1 MKPME
6 ADFLS
11 GLGEY
16 EASQVLVLGSP
27 QSYSVGDVV
36 FDLGDEAK
44 SLLLVRSGRVDLTLP
59 LRVQGKEEDV
69 PVEERA
75 PGQMLGWSALV
86 PPHRFTLKATV
97 RADAEFLVFPR
108 EHLLDY
114 FSREPGVGWRVMANV
129 AAIMGQRFQVFQ
141 AMWLRQVQFTLEHQN
156 A

>member
-1 MKPME
+1 MKRIE
-6 ADFLS
+6 ADILS
-11 GLGEY
+11 GLGEH
-16 EASQVLVLGSP
+16 ETDQVLALGSP
-27 QSYSVGDVV
+27 QPYSVGEVV
-36 FDLGDEAK
+36 FDLGDEAR
-44 SLLLVRSGRVDLTLP
+44 SLFLVRSGRVDLTLP

-69 PVEERA
+69 AVEERV

-108 EHLLDY
+108 EHLLEF

-129 AAIMGQRFQVFQ
+129 AAIMSQRFQVFQ
-141 AMWLRQVQFTLEHQN
+141 AMWLRQVQVTLEHQN